1 VHVLRQNCRAA
12 GWRWDTKNSSLF
24 VLWEVRL
31 QTDFTLDSCI
41 FDRRKTAK
49 NLRKS
54 WTEGRGQRVGV
65 WGPRLQGVSARSWQ
79 FWASASECKVLRVL
93 GFGDECRVLAVLSFR
108 GRVAG
113 SSWSCGSGGFIGLV
127 PKTCGFYFC
136 AVITCLFLIASLGMF
151 LRRIS

>member
-1 VHVLRQNCRAA
+1 MEKFPIHFCLVYIHIN
-12 GWRWDTKNSSLF
+12 KYKIYNSSLF

-65 WGPRLQGVSARSWQ
+65 WVPRLQGVCARSWQ
-79 FWASASECKVLRVL
+79 SWASASECKVLRVL
-93 GFGDECRVLAVLSFR
+93 GFR
-108 GRVAG
+108 GRVQGPG
-113 SSWSCGSGGFIGLV
+113 SPEL
-127 PKTCGFYFC
+127 
-136 AVITCLFLIASLGMF
+136 
-151 LRRIS
+151 